1 MNRREFARV
10 LGISGLALGL
20 GKAHALVSTA
30 RPQISIT
37 MDDFFWQNSVVLT
50 GAQRNAAILST
61 LDAHKIKAALFV
73 IGRNLEK
80 DEGKELLSA
89 WDKAGHLIGNHTY
102 SHRDF
107 ANPQTTLAD
116 YEEDILRADA
126 LLKNF
131 RQFKRYFRYPMLR
144 EGESV
149 AKRDGLRAFLSQHDY
164 KMGYVTIDNSEWMV
178 ETRLSERLSEN
189 PKADTKPYREYYL
202 EHMWDRAQYYD
213 QLAQKVA
220 GRPVPHTVL
229 IHFNLLNALFLND
242 LIQMFK
248 SKGWEWIDAEKA
260 LADPVFSKKPNILP
274 AGQSIVWALAK
285 ENGTIPLSQSH
296 PPAEDGDIQLARMK
310 KAGL

>member
-10 LGISGLALGL
+10 LGISGLTLGI
-20 GKAHALVSTA
+20 GKAHAIVSKA

-37 MDDFFWQNSVVLT
+37 MDDFFWESSVVMT

-61 LDAHKIKAALFV
+61 LAAHRIKAALFV
-73 IGRNLEK
+73 VGRNLEK
-80 DEGKELLSA
+80 EEGKQLLSA

-107 ANPQTTLAD
+107 ASPQTTLAD

-131 RQFKRYFRYPMLR
+131 RQFKKYFRFPMLR

-149 AKRDGLRAFLSQHDY
+149 AKRDGLRTFLSQHDY

-178 ETRLSERLSEN
+178 ETRLSERLRDN

-220 GRPVPHTVL
+220 GRPVPHTIL
-229 IHFNLLNALFLND
+229 IHFNLLNALFLDD

-260 LADPVFSKKPNILP
+260 FADPVFSKKPNILP

-285 ENGTIPLSQSH
+285 ENGTIPMSQRY
-296 PPAEDGDIQLARMK
+296 PAEEGDIQLARMK

>member
-1 MNRREFARV
+1 
-10 LGISGLALGL
+10 
-20 GKAHALVSTA
+20 
-30 RPQISIT
+30 
-37 MDDFFWQNSVVLT
+37 VV
-50 GAQRNAAILST
+50 
-61 LDAHKIKAALFV
+61 
-73 IGRNLEK
+73 GRNLEK
-80 DEGKELLSA
+80 DEGKQLLSA

-107 ANPQTTLAD
+107 ASPQTTLAD

-213 QLAQKVA
+213 QLAQKVT
-220 GRPVPHTVL
+220 GRPVPHTIL

-248 SKGWEWIDAEKA
+248 SKGWQWIDAEKA

>member
-1 MNRREFARV
+1 MNRREFTRV

-20 GKAHALVSTA
+20 GRTHVMASTA

-37 MDDFFWQNSVVLT
+37 MDDFSWENSLVLT

-73 IGRNLEK
+73 VGRNLEK
-80 DEGKELLSA
+80 DEGKQLLSA

-116 YEEDILRADA
+116 YEQDILRAEA

-144 EGESV
+144 EGESA

-164 KMGYVTIDNSEWMV
+164 KMGYVTIDNSEWIV
-178 ETRLSERLSEN
+178 ETRLSERLRDD

-213 QLAQKVA
+213 QLAHKVA
-220 GRPVPHTVL
+220 GRPVAHTIL

-248 SKGWEWIDAEKA
+248 SKGWEWIDADEA
-260 LADPVFSKKPNILP
+260 FADPVFSKKPNILP

-285 ENGTIPLSQSH
+285 ENGTIPMSQRY
-296 PPAEDGDIQLARMK
+296 PAEDGDVELARIK

>member
-1 MNRREFARV
+1 MNRREFTRV
-10 LGISGLALGL
+10 LGLSGFALGV
-20 GKAHALVSTA
+20 GKVDALVDKA

-37 MDDFFWQNSVVLT
+37 MDDFFWESSIVLT

-73 IGRNLEK
+73 VGRNLEK
-80 DEGKELLSA
+80 DEGKQLLSD
-89 WDKAGHLIGNHTY
+89 WNKAGHLIGNHTY

-107 ANPQTTLAD
+107 ANPQTTLSD
-116 YEEDILRADA
+116 YEADILRAEA

-131 RQFKRYFRYPMLR
+131 SQFKRYFRFPMLR

-149 AKRDGLRAFLSQHDY
+149 AKRDGLRAFLSQHGY
-164 KMGYVTIDNSEWMV
+164 KMGYVTIDNSEWIV
-178 ETRLSERLSEN
+178 ETRLSERLRAN
-189 PKADTKPYREYYL
+189 PTADTKPYREYYL

-213 QLAQKVA
+213 QLAQKMA
-220 GRPVPHTVL
+220 GRRVPHTIL

-242 LIQMFK
+242 LIEMFK

-260 LADPVFSKKPNILP
+260 FADPVFSKKPNIVP

-285 ENGTIPLSQSH
+285 ENGTIPMSQRY
-296 PPAEDGDIQLARMK
+296 PAEDGDIEMARIK